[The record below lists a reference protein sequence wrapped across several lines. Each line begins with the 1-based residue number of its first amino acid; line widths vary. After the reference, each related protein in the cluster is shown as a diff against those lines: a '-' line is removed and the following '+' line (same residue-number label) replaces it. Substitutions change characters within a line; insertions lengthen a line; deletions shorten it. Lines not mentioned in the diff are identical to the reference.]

1 MTYKHSET
9 LYDIRSGNET
19 KTSFTKTLSQLDR
32 TCSQI
37 AAKYDLYNSSGE
49 PRKATILEILS
60 RTTCTSCIDRRLR
73 ENKRDHID
81 KLYRECHQLA
91 CNLLIEELYHQLCRV
106 GCSGLIRREKILKY
120 GKADI
125 SIILVLQDA
134 RFHLIKKQVLV
145 EVKTGFSLSLS
156 QLFRC
161 MFDNA
166 QSLVLWRVRS
176 RQVLVLERIELEP
189 LLELFM
195 KMTIVRGKRL
205 LARLDGPC
213 SHESQLRNWSPSQQE
228 LQGMLSDFLNAV
240 TETLPI
246 AVDAVLRKLG
256 IAPK

>member
-1 MTYKHSET
+1 M
-9 LYDIRSGNET
+9 
-19 KTSFTKTLSQLDR
+19 
-32 TCSQI
+32 
-37 AAKYDLYNSSGE
+37 
-49 PRKATILEILS
+49 
-60 RTTCTSCIDRRLR
+60 
-73 ENKRDHID
+73 
-81 KLYRECHQLA
+81 
-91 CNLLIEELYHQLCRV
+91 
-106 GCSGLIRREKILKY
+106 
-120 GKADI
+120 
-125 SIILVLQDA
+125 
-134 RFHLIKKQVLV
+134 LV

-213 SHESQLRNWSPSQQE
+213 SHESQLRNWSSSQQE